1 MEEEG
6 GELTLE
12 VEEGVLLEED
22 AVIVLQ
28 ISVEEVKIQITVSQV
43 IKDLINQRCNAIIV
57 KSMNNMHINGGIY
70 SIIRKNKLKISQ
82 TT

>member
-12 VEEGVLLEED
+12 VEEGVMLEED
-22 AVIVLQ
+22 AVTVLQ

-43 IKDLINQRCNAIIV
+43 IRDLINQRCNAITV

-70 SIIRKNKLKISQ
+70 SIIRKNKVKISQ